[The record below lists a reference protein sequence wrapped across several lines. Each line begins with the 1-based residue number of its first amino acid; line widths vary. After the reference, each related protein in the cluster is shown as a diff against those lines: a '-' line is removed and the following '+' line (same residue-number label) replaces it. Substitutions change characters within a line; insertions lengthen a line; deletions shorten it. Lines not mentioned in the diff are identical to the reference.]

1 MFFTRTHKYNCPIH
15 EDDFKNRLIGKHVRI
30 HNLDFEVLGSDHALS
45 IIPHAEQI
53 NAITTLPITKV
64 VFTDKGDKTNV
75 VITSEMRKI
84 DEGGPQIIMIICS
97 FLFVGAIVLFFAGII
112 EPVFAYMLLG
122 AGVLIFTIFWV
133 RLERGYFD
141 YVRKIRTYVKNKA
154 AVA

>member
-64 VFTDKGDKTNV
+64 VFTDKGDKTNK
-75 VITSEMRKI
+75 SK
-84 DEGGPQIIMIICS
+84 DIIQ
-97 FLFVGAIVLFFAGII
+97 
-112 EPVFAYMLLG
+112 LLQEE
-122 AGVLIFTIFWV
+122 VSKDCTL
-133 RLERGYFD
+133 
-141 YVRKIRTYVKNKA
+141 
-154 AVA
+154 